1 MNTRR
6 TDNED
11 REQNESGTWDV
22 KDGTGNVL
30 ATLAS
35 NEAAWRWLDKQDN
48 DHWSPAARR
57 HDWGERNDE
66 PRDCG
71 VDW

>member
-1 MNTRR
+1 MRI
-6 TDNED
+6 
-11 REQNESGTWDV
+11 EQNESGTWDV

-57 HDWGERNDE
+57 HD
-66 PRDCG
+66 
-71 VDW
+71 